1 MKPLS
6 LPSSGRLVRRTARRY
21 LRLAVAAGL
30 GAVLLFFGARA
41 VGLVA
46 SGVPTRPPSRLA
58 GPDGIERISIDT
70 VAPDVSVR
78 LLWLEGR
85 PATAGDGQVLV
96 EDGAGG
102 VLAVTSSLR
111 AVSPSL
117 ELGGSSVASVAHA
130 PDGSTWLIDGRGHL
144 LQYSRAGALTRT
156 LLPSLPVASVTVD
169 SMTNTVWLV
178 RSSSR
183 FTYRLPGEASPL
195 FERLAPGDT
204 ALRPVGR
211 SQLPEHSILADL
223 QNAGHLVARGDTI
236 WYAPFIRDEVI
247 AMTSAG
253 DTLWRVVRGLAQTT
267 SEPRFELVEGRAVV
281 DYHPVNLGLVF
292 GAHGRLLVLST
303 PNGSHDSGRLDEL
316 DPATGKVLATSAL
329 ASALP
334 TIAQDRTGRV
344 YQIDAARIVIP
355 GGGERTPL
363 PAFDLPSIN
372 GGRVRGTELRGTP
385 TVLNF
390 WASWCGPCRRELPA
404 LDSLRRELAPVG
416 ARVIGMNDD
425 GDSVAA
431 RRFLASVAPE
441 FPTALGLGALKQE
454 FGYLGLPW
462 TLLVDAKGLV
472 VGRWIGELTERNLS
486 EIRRAIALELRRA
499 APSSGHGA
507 HH

>member
-1 MKPLS
+1 M
-6 LPSSGRLVRRTARRY
+6 
-21 LRLAVAAGL
+21 
-30 GAVLLFFGARA
+30 LFFVGVRA
-41 VGLVA
+41 VGVVGPGTL
-46 SGVPTRPPSRLA
+46 TRSPPRVT
-58 GPDGIERISIDT
+58 GPDGIECISIDT
-70 VAPDVSVR
+70 LAPDVPVR

-85 PATAGDGQVLV
+85 PSTAGGGQVLV

-111 AVSPSL
+111 AVSASL
-117 ELGGSSVASVAHA
+117 DLGGSPVASVAHA

-144 LQYSRAGALTRT
+144 LQYSRAGALART
-156 LLPSLPVASVTVD
+156 LFPSLPVASVTVD
-169 SMTNTVWLV
+169 STTNTVWLV

-211 SQLPEHSILADL
+211 AQVPDHSILVDL

-236 WYAPFIRDEVI
+236 WFAPFIRDEVV

-253 DTLWRVVRGLAQTT
+253 DTLWRVVRGLPHTT
-267 SEPRFELVEGRAVV
+267 LEPRFELVKGSAVV

-292 GAHGRLLVLST
+292 GQHGRLLILST
-303 PNGSHDSGRLDEL
+303 PEGMLGSGRLDEL
-316 DPATGKVLATSAL
+316 DPATGKVLATARL
-329 ASALP
+329 QSALP
-334 TIAQDRTGRV
+334 TLAEDRTGRV
-344 YQIDAARIVIP
+344 YSIDAARILIP

-363 PAFDLPSIN
+363 PAFDLPLAD
-372 GGRVRGTELRGTP
+372 GGRVRGAELRRTP

-404 LDSLRRELAPVG
+404 LDSLRREFAPFR

-431 RRFLASVAPE
+431 RRFLASVAPQ
-441 FPTALGLGALKQE
+441 FPTALGFGRLKQE

-462 TLLVDAKGLV
+462 TLLVDADGQV
-472 VGRWIGELTERNLS
+472 VGRWIGELTGQNLR
-486 EIRRAIALELRRA
+486 EIRRAVALELRRGT
-499 APSSGHGA
+499 PSGGHGA
-507 HH
+507 HR